1 MVHQIV
7 CICKRDETIEN
18 KEKCPTVHFLA
29 SPPPE
34 SHLSSSLHPPIPFP
48 SPALC
53 TSLFPFQHSITAAWS
68 PGDVSLLRSDVVG
81 YANRPS
87 RPLLLTRPGPHFSR
101 PTETHTQTHKKY
113 RKKTHIHETHAQA
126 FNTPME
132 ISRHCMF
139 SYVRINVAT
148 TTFDLTL
155 IWSLN

>member
-1 MVHQIV
+1 MVHQIL

-29 SPPPE
+29 SPLME
-34 SHLSSSLHPPIPFP
+34 SHPSSSLRPPIPFP

-87 RPLLLTRPGPHFSR
+87 RPLLLTRPSPHFSR
-101 PTETHTQTHKKY
+101 PTENTHSHIYRSTNTKKS
-113 RKKTHIHETHAQA
+113 RKRHTPGTS
-126 FNTPME
+126 FNSSSPE
-132 ISRHCMF
+132 ISRHSMF
-139 SYVRINVAT
+139 AYLRINVAT
-148 TTFDLTL
+148 TTFDSTL
-155 IWSLN
+155 IW